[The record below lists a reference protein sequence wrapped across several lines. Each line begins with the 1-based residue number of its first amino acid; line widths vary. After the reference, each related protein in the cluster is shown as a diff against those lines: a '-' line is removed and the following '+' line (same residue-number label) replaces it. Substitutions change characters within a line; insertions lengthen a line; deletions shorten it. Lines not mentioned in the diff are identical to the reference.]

1 MEVVKT
7 ALIENVG
14 YVGTTDS
21 GRTRKKP
28 DECREQGIERGRA

>member
-28 DECREQGIERGRA
+28 DECRERGIERVRA